1 MAPLK
6 PTFALVHADGSVEQT
21 TTTKAEAR
29 DVAFRWKMNQKV
41 TLRVVELVDREEADN
56 LVAVLI
62 DLLSRNALRLRGG
75 QTLEILDGKYK
86 LTGSS
91 GNACFGPLATLI
103 GMAVSRI
110 RKGEPNQAA
119 DIDGVF

>member
-41 TLRVVELVDREEADN
+41 VLRVVELVEKPRHSKPRAAKSA
-56 LVAVLI
+56 AV
-62 DLLSRNALRLRGG
+62 
-75 QTLEILDGKYK
+75 
-86 LTGSS
+86 
-91 GNACFGPLATLI
+91 
-103 GMAVSRI
+103 
-110 RKGEPNQAA
+110 

>member
-1 MAPLK
+1 MRLL
-6 PTFALVHADGSVEQT
+6 FALVHADGTVEQT

-41 TLRVVELVDREEADN
+41 TLRVVELVDKEEA
-56 LVAVLI
+56 A
-62 DLLSRNALRLRGG
+62 DLLCILISQLSQGAMRLRCG
-75 QTLEILDGKYK
+75 QTLEAFGHKYK

-91 GNACFGPLATLI
+91 GNSCFGPLATLV
-103 GMAVSRI
+103 GMAANRI
-110 RKGEPNQAA
+110 RKGEGEPIV

>member
-6 PTFALVHADGSVEQT
+6 PTFALVHDDGSVEQT

-41 TLRVVELVDREEADN
+41 TLRVVELAEKAETTD
-56 LVAVLI
+56 LVTVLI
-62 DLLSRNALRLRGG
+62 DLLSRDALRLRGT
-75 QTLEILDGKYK
+75 QTLEILDGKYR

-91 GNACFGPLATLI
+91 GNACFGPLATLV
-103 GMAVSRI
+103 GMAANRI
-110 RKGEPNQAA
+110 RKG
-119 DIDGVF
+119 GV